1 MNVKSYHKNLV
12 VSKKIC
18 IFASRNKKTTNMIF
32 GMTPFGTTW
41 IIIGIILGVILLFLL
56 GIFYDE
62 RTDGDG
68 LIMLK
73 AGTVILVCVLWPFAI
88 LIAVCIGL
96 VAIPIYLG
104 KEIRSFIAQRK
115 EKKIEKEKF
124 FKQLEELNKK
134 GG

>member
-1 MNVKSYHKNLV
+1 
-12 VSKKIC
+12 
-18 IFASRNKKTTNMIF
+18 MIF
-32 GMTPFGTTW
+32 GIEPFGTTW
-41 IIIGIILGVILLFLL
+41 TIIGIILGVILLFLL

-73 AGTVILVCVLWPFAI
+73 ASTVILVCVLWPFATI
-88 LIAVCIGL
+88 IAVCIGL

-104 KEIRSFIAQRK
+104 KKIRTFIAQRK
-115 EKKIEKEKF
+115 EKRIKKENF
-124 FKQLEELNKK
+124 FKQLDELNKK